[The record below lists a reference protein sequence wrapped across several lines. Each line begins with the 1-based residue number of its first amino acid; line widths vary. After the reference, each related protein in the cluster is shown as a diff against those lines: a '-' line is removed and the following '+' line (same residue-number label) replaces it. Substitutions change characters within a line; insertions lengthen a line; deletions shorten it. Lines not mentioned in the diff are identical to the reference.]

1 MKRAIGF
8 FDSGVG
14 GISVLKSAV
23 KALPNENFI
32 YLGDTKNAPY
42 GVRSEENIRALT
54 VNCVNKL
61 LERNIKALVI
71 ACNTATSAA
80 AQTLRE
86 TLTIPVIAME
96 PALKPAHENRHGG
109 QIIVLATA
117 ATLRQQKFRLLMEKY
132 GEGAV
137 LIPGNGI
144 VELVESGVFEGE
156 EARKCLNGLL
166 DEALKQKT
174 DSIVL
179 GCTHYS
185 FMRKEIE
192 NVVGKDVLVL
202 DSIDG
207 TVRQLKRVLEREGLL
222 EKDDSQ
228 GSVEFIS
235 TAGKEAEKYMQRMF
249 EL

>member
-1 MKRAIGF
+1 M
-8 FDSGVG
+8 
-14 GISVLKSAV
+14 
-23 KALPNENFI
+23 
-32 YLGDTKNAPY
+32 
-42 GVRSEENIRALT
+42 
-54 VNCVNKL
+54 
-61 LERNIKALVI
+61 I

>member
-14 GISVLKSAV
+14 GISMLKSAV

-42 GVRSEENIRALT
+42 GVRSEEDIRALT

-117 ATLRQQKFRLLMEKY
+117 ATLRQQKFRVLMEKY

-144 VELVESGVFEGE
+144 VELVESG
-156 EARKCLNGLL
+156 ATK
-166 DEALKQKT
+166 
-174 DSIVL
+174 
-179 GCTHYS
+179 
-185 FMRKEIE
+185 
-192 NVVGKDVLVL
+192 
-202 DSIDG
+202 
-207 TVRQLKRVLEREGLL
+207 
-222 EKDDSQ
+222 
-228 GSVEFIS
+228 GSNCGINY
-235 TAGKEAEKYMQRMF
+235 T
-249 EL
+249 L